1 MNDTMKSCYQQLN
14 TFVDHY
20 LDALRLVL
28 EEKNDLELTEHA
40 VASVRWTEN
49 WETDTDRPF
58 SLNLSVRFEKKHRII
73 NEIMSFSSIVSRSSA
88 TTTTTPIKPSQGA
101 EGSFIGIF
109 LSI

>member
-40 VASVRWTEN
+40 VSSVE
-49 WETDTDRPF
+49 F
-58 SLNLSVRFEKKHRII
+58 IQKKKQSNICFVFLVRII
-73 NEIMSFSSIVSRSSA
+73 
-88 TTTTTPIKPSQGA
+88 
-101 EGSFIGIF
+101 
-109 LSI
+109 L

>member
-40 VASVRWTEN
+40 VSSVELFYFKIN
-49 WETDTDRPF
+49 N
-58 SLNLSVRFEKKHRII
+58 LNIWI
-73 NEIMSFSSIVSRSSA
+73 
-88 TTTTTPIKPSQGA
+88 
-101 EGSFIGIF
+101 FI
-109 LSI
+109 

>member
-40 VASVRWTEN
+40 VSSVE
-49 WETDTDRPF
+49 F
-58 SLNLSVRFEKKHRII
+58 ILKLIIKYFFVFYLVRII
-73 NEIMSFSSIVSRSSA
+73 
-88 TTTTTPIKPSQGA
+88 
-101 EGSFIGIF
+101 
-109 LSI
+109 L

>member
-40 VASVRWTEN
+40 VSSVG
-49 WETDTDRPF
+49 DF
-58 SLNLSVRFEKKHRII
+58 
-73 NEIMSFSSIVSRSSA
+73 FSSLKMI
-88 TTTTTPIKPSQGA
+88 I
-101 EGSFIGIF
+101 
-109 LSI
+109 

>member
-40 VASVRWTEN
+40 VSSVE
-49 WETDTDRPF
+49 
-58 SLNLSVRFEKKHRII
+58 LILKLK
-73 NEIMSFSSIVSRSSA
+73 
-88 TTTTTPIKPSQGA
+88 IK
-101 EGSFIGIF
+101 IF
-109 LSI
+109 VFYLV